1 MGELLKGQKL
11 TPETLTISIIDTFV
25 QSIIVLNRKELV
37 FVLPGEEKFNY
48 HVIKEKW
55 FELIEH
61 PSIIEGNVHLDRH
74 FRPEYLHY
82 RVVMI

>member
-11 TPETLTISIIDTFV
+11 TPETLTKSIIDTFV

-48 HVIKEKW
+48 HVIKK
-55 FELIEH
+55 
-61 PSIIEGNVHLDRH
+61 
-74 FRPEYLHY
+74 
-82 RVVMI
+82 MI